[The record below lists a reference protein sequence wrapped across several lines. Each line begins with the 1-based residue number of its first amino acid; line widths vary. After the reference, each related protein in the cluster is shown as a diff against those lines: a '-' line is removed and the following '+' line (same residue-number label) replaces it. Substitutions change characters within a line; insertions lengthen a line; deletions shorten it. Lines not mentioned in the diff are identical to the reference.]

1 LYSPTGQQIY
11 DEVEATYKASLLIK
25 KANSYNNPEV
35 LLQFHEMAV
44 NTLEVLTL
52 NMIATDISLDK
63 IYEYYKEINRKNV
76 IKLLLRCRKMYEART
91 EVKKIF
97 KLIIKKER
105 LGRELDSI
113 KAGISQHKRKPNSEE
128 SSSVFFLM
136 QLIERVKSSVTT
148 FLLEHKIFKGSFIFR
163 REDYVALCTKQCE
176 DLLRF
181 IEQYDI

>member
-1 LYSPTGQQIY
+1 M
-11 DEVEATYKASLLIK
+11 
-25 KANSYNNPEV
+25 
-35 LLQFHEMAV
+35 F
-44 NTLEVLTL
+44 
-52 NMIATDISLDK
+52 
-63 IYEYYKEINRKNV
+63 
-76 IKLLLRCRKMYEART
+76 EART

-105 LGRELDSI
+105 LCKELDQLKVDLSTKKVKI
-113 KAGISQHKRKPNSEE
+113 TPDE

-163 REDYVALCTKQCE
+163 RDDYVALCSKQLD

-181 IEQYDI
+181 IEDYDI

>member
-1 LYSPTGQQIY
+1 
-11 DEVEATYKASLLIK
+11 LIK
-25 KANSYNNPEV
+25 KANSYNNPEA
-35 LLQFHEMAV
+35 LAEFHELAI

-105 LGRELDSI
+105 LGKELDQLKVDLSTKKI
-113 KAGISQHKRKPNSEE
+113 KITPDE

-163 REDYVALCTKQCE
+163 RDDYVALCSKQLD

-181 IEQYDI
+181 IEDYDI